1 MDLYA
6 RVNILDER
14 AVRLPRGDIND
25 AIFLDAD
32 PVERARGWVSK
43 GADYLLI
50 VDLDAA
56 AYGDYKNRDLIR
68 EIIEAVDVPVVA
80 AGGVRSP
87 LAVEAFLGM
96 GAWRVGMGTAA
107 IENQVMVWE
116 LCRDYPDRIIVSIDV
131 SPDEEIATQGW
142 TQNSGRYLEEVL
154 IEMSSAGAAGFMVA
168 EVGRDALEEPPNYA
182 ALTLALSVVDESVT
196 AAGGVRDLNDL
207 AVLRGLEAGGK
218 RIGGVVV
225 GREVTAGRFTIEEA
239 VALLAKEPGPT
250 GGPWEHA
257 DLESAIA
264 RYAEIA
270 GEPAA
275 GAVGEFLEWLAVD
288 GKPAKA

>member
-68 EIIEAVDVPVVA
+68 EIIKAVDVPVVA

-116 LCRDYPDRIIVSIDV
+116 LCRDYPGRIIVSIDV
-131 SPDEEIATQGW
+131 SPDEEIATRGW

-207 AVLRGLEAGGK
+207 SVLRSLEAGGK

-239 VALLAKEPGPT
+239 AELLAKEPGPI

-257 DLESAIA
+257 DLESATA

-275 GAVGEFLEWLAVD
+275 GAVRDFLEWLAVNE
-288 GKPAKA
+288 KPAKP

>member
-25 AIFLDAD
+25 AVFLDAD